1 MRLSLCALFYF
12 LLYIERAI
20 SKPNMILQFYDQLGL
35 ITDNPM
41 KENFFTLVAVK
52 GTRRF
57 ILRARSH
64 DYHSNLKMFSDP
76 CTYKLSG
83 FFSYNSGS
91 IDFCNFK
98 LKFLWGEYIYKV
110 NFSELAKKKNF
121 SYSRD
126 LRVPY
131 ERVNKFK
138 IKKYL
143 LTVYA
148 NNSLPLEKNN
158 EKYSE
163 TNMFGE
169 LSDID
174 SPFDDEL
181 YLEYS
186 SILDGTNFKASA
198 ESFKSITNGLKS
210 NPSNEDQK
218 STMKS
223 RKPSTTSKQE
233 PNFKDENVENTADK
247 NKTQDI
253 LNFPN
258 SEKNM
263 KNMALENQGIDKKD
277 ASDKDY
283 LIRIFIFNDAARVKQ
298 LGLDINKNTMGI
310 FKDIEGL
317 YKKTIIQPVLNGI
330 LNLTEKIQV
339 KNNMLESFKDFIDPL
354 RFSPFNLKTPLY
366 KSDLIILL
374 SGDALSDGTS
384 VYQGMSFYGG
394 SNRLDSSY
402 SVVSTSSMPDHSKTG
417 ELVPNSDYFIAK
429 KVAHEIA
436 HSLGVIHDK
445 FKGYLMEPST
455 CKDCNELKREFSKQS
470 IDQMS
475 EFVLYNKKI
484 FAKKPVYKYSSSHT
498 IKSLTDASEYASE
511 RRKHSFM
518 DIVKTRLKGQI
529 PIRVEMNTYLS
540 VCFFI
545 YGVVIYLI
553 IRYYK

>member
-1 MRLSLCALFYF
+1 MRLGLCA
-12 LLYIERAI
+12 LLYIEWAI
-20 SKPNMILQFYDQLGL
+20 SKPDMILQFYNQLGVV
-35 ITDNPM
+35 TDNPM
-41 KENFFTLVAVK
+41 KESFFTLLAIK

-83 FFSYNSGS
+83 FFSNNSGS

-98 LKFLWGEYIYKV
+98 LKFFWGEYIYKV
-110 NFSELAKKKNF
+110 NFSDLAKKKNF
-121 SYSRD
+121 SYSKD

-143 LTVYA
+143 LTMYA

-174 SPFDDEL
+174 SPFDDEQ

-186 SILDGTNFKASA
+186 SILNGTNSKVSA
-198 ESFKSITNGLKS
+198 ESFKSIANGLKS

-223 RKPSTTSKQE
+223 GKPRTTSKE
-233 PNFKDENVENTADK
+233 PNFIDEVK
-247 NKTQDI
+247 NKTYDI
-253 LNFPN
+253 PN
-258 SEKNM
+258 LANNGKNIN
-263 KNMALENQGIDKKD
+263 NMALESIDKKD
-277 ASDKDY
+277 AFNKDY
-283 LIRIFIFNDAARVKQ
+283 LIRIFIFNDAARVRQ
-298 LGLDINKNTMGI
+298 LGLDINKNTIGI
-310 FKDIEGL
+310 FKNIEDL

-366 KSDLIILL
+366 KSDLIVLL
-374 SGDALSDGTS
+374 SGDALSDGSS

-394 SNRLDSSY
+394 ANRLDSSY

-417 ELVPNSDYFIAK
+417 EPVPNSDYFIAK

-436 HSLGVIHDK
+436 HTLGVVHDK
-445 FKGYLMEPST
+445 SKGYLMEPST
-455 CKDCNELKREFSKQS
+455 CKDCSGLKREFSKQS

-484 FAKKPVYKYSSSHT
+484 FAKKPVYKYSSNDT
-498 IKSLTDASEYASE
+498 IKTLTDASEYASE

-529 PIRVEMNTYLS
+529 PMRVEMNTYLS

-545 YGVVIYLI
+545 YGVVIYLM
-553 IRYYK
+553 IRYLK